1 MKLNKLIYV
10 LSILF
15 ITVSCDEEFLET
27 YPTDSLSQEQV
38 GEALAVNPAA
48 AEGTLFG
55 IYEQFYR
62 LGSGGGQGQEDFGLK
77 IIDINTDIL
86 SGDMAHTGKS
96 YNRQASISEL
106 TETVSP
112 DNRFNYMHWRML
124 YRLINLSN
132 LVIDGLGGA
141 DATGVL
147 GDLDTDGK
155 RQTMG
160 QALGAR
166 AYAYYLLCHLYVDDI
181 SDTSK
186 EVLPLYTSADQSEQ
200 GKSSLSSVMNLVISD
215 LLAAETLLD
224 GFVRKTKI
232 EINQDLVRAFLA
244 YSYGAL
250 NDWAKCEEYAAKVV
264 GAGYPIMTNAEVLG
278 GFNRVND
285 HPGIMWGIDITT
297 SQELASLFTWWGF
310 MDVYSYAY
318 AAVGNRKSIDRGLY
332 DQIRADDIRLDQFP
346 FVIYGDSWLVPAGK
360 FYYEG
365 IPESW
370 VGDIGRRFSGPQ
382 VNVTSDAHYMRSAE
396 MYLLHAEASYENGK
410 EDQAKQSLKAVADL
424 RIGDTSYIDALSGAD
439 LKNEIDVQTR
449 IEFFAEGK
457 SYFLMKRQR
466 KTITRGSNWLD
477 FTGESFNHND
487 DKLTFEIPENEILFN
502 PNISGQN

>member
-1 MKLNKLIYV
+1 
-10 LSILF
+10 
-15 ITVSCDEEFLET
+15 
-27 YPTDSLSQEQV
+27 
-38 GEALAVNPAA
+38 
-48 AEGTLFG
+48 
-55 IYEQFYR
+55 
-62 LGSGGGQGQEDFGLK
+62 
-77 IIDINTDIL
+77 
-86 SGDMAHTGKS
+86 
-96 YNRQASISEL
+96 
-106 TETVSP
+106 
-112 DNRFNYMHWRML
+112 
-124 YRLINLSN
+124 
-132 LVIDGLGGA
+132 
-141 DATGVL
+141 
-147 GDLDTDGK
+147 
-155 RQTMG
+155 MG

-264 GAGYPIMTNAEVLG
+264 GAGYPIMTNTEVLG

-297 SQELASLFTWWGF
+297 SQELASLYTWWGF

-318 AAVGNRKSIDRGLY
+318 AGVGNRKSIDRSLY
-332 DQIRADDIRLDQFP
+332 DQIRADDVRLQQFP

-365 IPESW
+365 IPTSW
-370 VGDIGRRFSGPQ
+370 VGDIGYRFSGPQ

-410 EDQAKQSLKAVADL
+410 EAQAIQSLKAVADL

-449 IEFFAEGK
+449 IELFAEGK

-477 FTGESFNHND
+477 YSGDSFEHND